1 MIIVAVKISLNT
13 HFSVNNIPII
23 KHIYAIIKS
32 KAHDYVGFYH
42 EEIQNRKALGY
53 PPFRQMIHM
62 VVRHQDLETLES
74 IANRIVNDL
83 EAHKGDQDIL
93 INGPYEATI
102 KKVRDMYRLAIMIRG
117 TDLTN
122 LKEYIYNSWIFT
134 QEGLLI
140 DVDPV

>member
-1 MIIVAVKISLNT
+1 M
-13 HFSVNNIPII
+13 
-23 KHIYAIIKS
+23 
-32 KAHDYVGFYH
+32 
-42 EEIQNRKALGY
+42 
-53 PPFRQMIHM
+53 
-62 VVRHQDLETLES
+62 
-74 IANRIVNDL
+74 
-83 EAHKGDQDIL
+83 EAHKGNQDIL
-93 INGPYEATI
+93 INGPYEAPI

>member
-1 MIIVAVKISLNT
+1 MK
-13 HFSVNNIPII
+13 
-23 KHIYAIIKS
+23 
-32 KAHDYVGFYH
+32 
-42 EEIQNRKALGY
+42 
-53 PPFRQMIHM
+53 
-62 VVRHQDLETLES
+62 TLES
-74 IANRIVNDL
+74 IANRIVDDL
-83 EAHKGDQDIL
+83 ESYKGNQDIL
-93 INGPYEATI
+93 INGPYEAPI